1 MASFRESLVRAVKL
15 ARNQKIEQQRNEK
28 ELELELLVIRLA
40 VMDRI
45 YPRVSSPLFSLFAR
59 LSRVRDSNNEGG
71 ILFVSSS
78 LFFRDRI
85 PRSCSQRFLLL
96 EEEMPPRRSSSRFLS
111 SFTTSVLVKA
121 RRSRDDSY
129 PGQDYLWW

>member
-45 YPRVSSPLFSLFAR
+45 YPRVSSPLFSLCPVKGAQFEQRRRNPLR
-59 LSRVRDSNNEGG
+59 L
-71 ILFVSSS
+71 LF
-78 LFFRDRI
+78 
-85 PRSCSQRFLLL
+85 PLL
-96 EEEMPPRRSSSRFLS
+96 
-111 SFTTSVLVKA
+111 
-121 RRSRDDSY
+121 
-129 PGQDYLWW
+129 

>member
-45 YPRVSSPLFSLFAR
+45 YPRVSSPLFSLCPVKSRAQLEQRRRNPLRLLFPL
-59 LSRVRDSNNEGG
+59 LSRSYPSILLAALPPPRGG
-71 ILFVSSS
+71 DASSS
-78 LFFRDRI
+78 
-85 PRSCSQRFLLL
+85 FLL
-96 EEEMPPRRSSSRFLS
+96 EV
-111 SFTTSVLVKA
+111 SFQFHHQCA
-121 RRSRDDSY
+121 R
-129 PGQDYLWW
+129 